1 MSKSR
6 ILIIE
11 DDADIR
17 EAFNDLLT
25 SDGYEVVTA
34 INGQEGIDCLRK
46 DPGFS
51 LIFLDLMMPVK
62 DGFQFRK
69 EQMEDHQIAHIPVVI
84 MSADGHVEEKR
95 ARTSA
100 EAYLRKPIDISDVLD
115 TAKKY
120 ARPSTGK

>member
-1 MSKSR
+1 MAKSR

-17 EAFNDLLT
+17 EAFTDLLT

-34 INGQEGIDCLRK
+34 NNGQEGIDHLRK
-46 DPGFS
+46 DAGFS

-69 EQMEDHQIAHIPVVI
+69 EQLEDKTISHIPVVI
-84 MSADGHVEEKR
+84 MSADGHIEEKQ
-95 ARTSA
+95 ATTGA
-100 EAYLRKPIDISDVLD
+100 KEYLRKPIDITDILD

-120 ARPSTGK
+120 TQSSRGG